1 MYMNLKRARLIAWGM
16 PLCVLGMALYLGSY
30 IYLRDADEKLYVGKQ
45 SGKNMLVS
53 AKTSIKSSV
62 SGVVG

>member
-1 MYMNLKRARLIAWGM
+1 MNVLAFYAEYTGRNLKLKYLRVM

-53 AKTSIKSSV
+53 AKTSI
-62 SGVVG
+62 

>member
-1 MYMNLKRARLIAWGM
+1 M

-30 IYLRDADEKLYVGKQ
+30 IYLHFNPAPYLLLQKAEFALTILWG
-45 SGKNMLVS
+45 
-53 AKTSIKSSV
+53 I